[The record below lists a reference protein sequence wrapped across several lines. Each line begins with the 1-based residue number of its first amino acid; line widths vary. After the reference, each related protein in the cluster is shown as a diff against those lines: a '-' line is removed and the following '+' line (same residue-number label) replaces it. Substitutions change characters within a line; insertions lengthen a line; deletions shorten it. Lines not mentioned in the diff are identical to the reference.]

1 MGKEEKDWEKNAV
14 NKQTNKSEQNKN
26 GRIFN
31 LFSGRKK
38 AACTQEEWKKSQE
51 IFKKSIEASV

>member
-1 MGKEEKDWEKNAV
+1 MGKEEKEWEKNAV

-38 AACTQEEWKKSQE
+38 SSLRSRGMEE
-51 IFKKSIEASV
+51 ITRDF